1 MVVIEWIRFL
11 LGVGCLILG
20 VIVFVIQMIGILKFK
35 YVLNRMHAAALGD
48 TLGIGLCLFGL
59 MVLSG
64 FSFTTL
70 KLGLTIAFLW
80 LASPVTSHL
89 IAKLEITINEKLEE
103 HCELTHELGE
113 KEAEIVTM
121 EETK

>member
-80 LASPVTSHL
+80 LASPVASHL